1 MFFPYIEL
9 NFFPFVFICFVF
21 FLMWSKSQKIFK
33 NEKFLNDYKSCEK
46 ELIAFKEAHE
56 NFIKTKQGKSVL
68 MSAFALEFA
77 IKNNAFGDDYT
88 KEFKQILQNYPN
100 EKEFNIEINHHLS

>member
-1 MFFPYIEL
+1 M
-9 NFFPFVFICFVF
+9 
-21 FLMWSKSQKIFK
+21 
-33 NEKFLNDYKSCEK
+33 
-46 ELIAFKEAHE
+46 
-56 NFIKTKQGKSVL
+56 L

>member
-1 MFFPYIEL
+1 M
-9 NFFPFVFICFVF
+9 
-21 FLMWSKSQKIFK
+21 K
-33 NEKFLNDYKSCEK
+33 KFLNDYKSCEK

-68 MSAFALEFA
+68 MSAFALNLLSKIMLLA
-77 IKNNAFGDDYT
+77 MIIQKH
-88 KEFKQILQNYPN
+88 KQILQNYPN

>member
-1 MFFPYIEL
+1 M
-9 NFFPFVFICFVF
+9 
-21 FLMWSKSQKIFK
+21 K
-33 NEKFLNDYKSCEK
+33 
-46 ELIAFKEAHE
+46 

-88 KEFKQILQNYPN
+88 KD
-100 EKEFNIEINHHLS
+100 LSKFCKIIQTKKNSI

>member
-1 MFFPYIEL
+1 
-9 NFFPFVFICFVF
+9 
-21 FLMWSKSQKIFK
+21 MWSKSQKIFK

-77 IKNNAFGDDYT
+77 IKIMLLAMIIQKNLSKFCKIIQT
-88 KEFKQILQNYPN
+88 KKNSI
-100 EKEFNIEINHHLS
+100 